1 MQLLWVPAFT
11 SGHMLRGFSGE
22 VLEPRWEGGGVHDGQ
37 QRAEEVWS
45 LLLLLLP
52 AFRYQTAAGGKLV
65 YHIL

>member
-11 SGHMLRGFSGE
+11 SGHMLRGFGGE

-45 LLLLLLP
+45 LLLLLP